1 MFDLKL
7 EDLLVD
13 FKNVKEDLI
22 PGEVGAEV
30 LEGHVECIGPIWEV
44 EGEGETLTD
53 SLKNDPMWK
62 EIVSE

>member
-1 MFDLKL
+1 MSDLKL
-7 EDLLVD
+7 EDLPA
-13 FKNVKEDLI
+13 DLI

-30 LEGHVECIGPIWEV
+30 LEGYVERIGPIWEV

-62 EIVSE
+62 EIVSD